1 VVLEP
6 PDVIPGSRR
15 RAFRQRATGLTG
27 QSAIFT
33 LASGVSTLLTAAA
46 TAIFARQLTSR
57 AFGDFSFA
65 ISFFMFVGMFFDF
78 GLFLP
83 AARIAAAAEP
93 ETRRRVV
100 GAALVAFAGV
110 AAAFVAVA
118 VVLSIWIDAVFNVD
132 AGPAIRIAAPLAL
145 VFPFQSVALRL
156 AQGVE
161 RLHVYSISYALGQL
175 ILVAALAVMAGV
187 GTSVDT
193 TTATLLRVGA
203 ALAGMLWLA
212 VWLRPRF
219 AGVRDHIAELVRQ
232 ARSYGFQV
240 YLGNVLGIGTYNMD
254 VLMVAA
260 WTSSR
265 QVGLYALA
273 VAMTNVIGLPVIGYS
288 SALFPRLVGRT
299 RLDYRWVAV
308 ALAVGAVG
316 AAALVGLARPL
327 VDLFFSHRYDG
338 AVALVL
344 PLALAQIV
352 RGVTGVYNGFLSANA
367 RGVEL
372 RNAAIVL
379 MVSNVALNF
388 ALIPSYGARGAAWAS
403 LAALVANF
411 AAHVWYYRRSL
422 RGAGASSQLEA
433 SSRA

>member
-1 VVLEP
+1 M
-6 PDVIPGSRR
+6 
-15 RAFRQRATGLTG
+15 
-27 QSAIFT
+27 
-33 LASGVSTLLTAAA
+33 STLLTAAA